1 MGFFISE
8 IRGNNMKAGLKRIIS
23 IALTLS
29 LVWGIAGGIAPVTAH
44 ADVIYREI
52 SPHGVLNQRLSI
64 VNYDISFPGMTAA
77 GFSTSADDIN
87 AEHQVE
93 LTEYFGFTNV
103 RVRLFEGEK
112 SLTIEGIPTRTG
124 TVYLHC
130 RGESGDIAVLT
141 FTVSEHGCETHTGD
155 WTVSDDGTT
164 HSRTCSICGAE
175 ETHAARWSGWIQGE
189 NGNHVRS
196 CTNENCSLR
205 ETAAHS
211 FANGVCSVCGAEQ
224 PSQPSHPEPEPE
236 IDFENSIVPPSL
248 PPSDNVTSEPEAP
261 SEPEDPYAKKQE
273 EANKQ
278 LEDTINKFLSA
289 KDRLASTG
297 SSEEFALFTGSYNSG
312 LTLDMGN
319 LTSFKKDT
327 YDKISELVSVGVPV
341 TIKYIHKGENRS
353 LTIPKYCKADL
364 SSYCDETGYIGFENL
379 KGQLIRDKYI
389 EASEEDIAAFTKARD
404 NMQSIFRISQAD
416 NAATANSGA
425 GMAPTPI
432 NGGFTPFA
440 AFGSSSFRAQSG

>member
-29 LVWGIAGGIAPVTAH
+29 LVWGIAGGIAPVKTFATTFTITF
-44 ADVIYREI
+44 DPNGG
-52 SPHGVLNQRLSI
+52 SCDP
-64 VNYDISFPGMTAA
+64 
-77 GFSTSADDIN
+77 TSATTD
-87 AEHQVE
+87 ETGR
-93 LTEYFGFTNV
+93 LTSLPEPSY
-103 RVRLFEGEK
+103 EGHNF
-112 SLTIEGIPTRTG
+112 IGW
-124 TVYLHC
+124 
-130 RGESGDIAVLT
+130 
-141 FTVSEHGCETHTGD
+141 HTA
-155 WTVSDDGTT
+155 T
-164 HSRTCSICGAE
+164 
-175 ETHAARWSGWIQGE
+175 E
-189 NGNHVRS
+189 NGSQVY
-196 CTNENCSLR
+196 
-205 ETAAHS
+205 
-211 FANGVCSVCGAEQ
+211 ANDTVFDVSTTIYALWSDSSADNDPQ
-224 PSQPSHPEPEPE
+224 PSQPEPEPE

-312 LTLDMGN
+312 LTLDMGI

-341 TIKYIHKGENRS
+341 TIKYIHKVENRS